1 MPRLSLTGIF
11 AFALMIASVG
21 VSEAKTHV
29 VTPGETLTS
38 IAATER
44 LTPETI
50 VALNQLESATD
61 LRPGQVIAL
70 DRESTESLPVPQA
83 AIEAA
88 KARLAAADVA
98 SQPRAGADLAMW
110 ESAKDESAKPA
121 APAKIASSGPLHR
134 FAAHIA
140 ARTSAI
146 ASSLTRNALRF
157 IGVPYVFGGTSTTGF
172 DCSGYVQHV
181 FAMLGRHLPRTADA
195 QYAAGRTI
203 DGTMIAGD
211 LVFFQ
216 TYERGPS
223 HVGIYLGD
231 GKFVHASSSHGV
243 TVSALSEGY
252 WRTRYLGAKRVAAI

>member
-1 MPRLSLTGIF
+1 MPRLSHTGIF
-11 AFALMIASVG
+11 AFALMIATVG

-29 VTPGETLTS
+29 VTPGETLAS
-38 IAATER
+38 IAQTER
-44 LTPETI
+44 LSPESI
-50 VALNQLESATD
+50 AELNQLEGTVD

-70 DRESTESLPVPQA
+70 DRESTEALPVPKA
-83 AIEAA
+83 AVEAA

-98 SQPRAGADLAMW
+98 AQPRAGADLAMW
-110 ESAKDESAKPA
+110 DAQAAPVKPA
-121 APAKIASSGPLHR
+121 AVKSAALSPLRR

-140 ARTSAI
+140 ARTTAI
-146 ASSLTRNALRF
+146 ASNLTRNALRF
-157 IGVPYVFGGTSTTGF
+157 IGVPYVFGGTSTNGF

-181 FAMLGRHLPRTADA
+181 FAMLGHRLPRTADA
-195 QYAAGRTI
+195 QYAAGRPV

-252 WRTRYLGAKRVAAI
+252 WRSRYLGAKRVAAQ

>member
-1 MPRLSLTGIF
+1 MPRLSHAGLF
-11 AFALMIASVG
+11 AFALMIATVG
-21 VSEAKTHV
+21 MSEAKTHV
-29 VTPGETLTS
+29 VNPGETLTS
-38 IAATER
+38 IAQTER
-44 LTPETI
+44 LSPETI
-50 VALNQLESATD
+50 AELNQLESAAD

-70 DRESTESLPVPQA
+70 DRESTDALPVPKA

-98 SQPRAGADLAMW
+98 AQPRAGADLAMW
-110 ESAKDESAKPA
+110 DTQAPNLKPA
-121 APAKIASSGPLHR
+121 VLKTAASGPLHR

-140 ARTSAI
+140 ARTTAI
-146 ASSLTRNALRF
+146 ASSLTRSALRF
-157 IGVPYVFGGTSTTGF
+157 IGVPYVFGGTSSNGF

-181 FAMLGRHLPRTADA
+181 FALLGRHLPRTADA
-195 QYAAGRTI
+195 QYAAGRPI

-252 WRTRYLGAKRVAAI
+252 WRARYLGAKRVATQ

>member
-1 MPRLSLTGIF
+1 MV
-11 AFALMIASVG
+11 ASAS

-29 VTPGETLTS
+29 VTPGEMVTS
-38 IAATER
+38 IAQIER
-44 LTPETI
+44 LSPETI
-50 VALNQLESATD
+50 ASLNQLESASD
-61 LRPGQVIAL
+61 LRPGQILAL
-70 DRESTESLPVPQA
+70 DRDSTESLPVPQA
-83 AIEAA
+83 AIDAA

-98 SQPRAGADLAMW
+98 AQPRAGADLAMW
-110 ESAKDESAKPA
+110 DAETKDVASAKPA
-121 APAKIASSGPLHR
+121 MESKKSSSSGSLHR

-140 ARTSAI
+140 ARTTAI

-157 IGVPYVFGGTSTTGF
+157 IGVPYVFGGTSTHGF

-181 FAMLGRHLPRTADA
+181 FAMLGQHLPRTADM
-195 QYAAGRTI
+195 QYAAGRAI

-216 TYERGPS
+216 TYEPGPS

-252 WRTRYLGAKRVAAI
+252 WRARYLGAKRIVTAQ

>member
-1 MPRLSLTGIF
+1 
-11 AFALMIASVG
+11 MIASIG

-29 VTPGETLTS
+29 VNPGETLTS
-38 IAATER
+38 IAQAER
-44 LTPETI
+44 LSPETI
-50 VALNQLESATD
+50 AELNQLESAAD

-70 DRESTESLPVPQA
+70 DRESTDTLPVPKA

-98 SQPRAGADLAMW
+98 AQPRAGADLAMW
-110 ESAKDESAKPA
+110 DAQAATVKPA
-121 APAKIASSGPLHR
+121 ALKTAASGPLHR

-146 ASSLTRNALRF
+146 ASSLTRSALRF
-157 IGVPYVFGGTSTTGF
+157 IGVPYVFGGTSSNGF

-181 FAMLGRHLPRTADA
+181 FALLGRHLPRTADA
-195 QYAAGRTI
+195 QYAAGRSI

-252 WRTRYLGAKRVAAI
+252 WRARYLGAKRVTAQ